1 MEVAKIT
8 VVVDNVADPDTTELE
23 KTLSGVELVITER
36 LGVDGVLITG
46 NDEETIGCKVV
57 ETELFWPVVEGGPK
71 VSEGRELEKAEI
83 EEDEKLATEDD
94 GLMGTF
100 NVVACVS
107 VNELTT
113 MGLDLD
119 SFPVGLKATELDMEG
134 LTDRDTVVT
143 VTLVLTGTNIDW
155 PTEEETTEAVVALE
169 LGVTS

>member
-8 VVVDNVADPDTTELE
+8 VVVDNVVDPDTTELE
-23 KTLSGVELVITER
+23 KTLTEVELVITKR
-36 LGVDGVLITG
+36 LGVDGVLIAD

-57 ETELFWPVVEGGPK
+57 ATELFWPVVEGGPK
-71 VSEGRELEKAEI
+71 VSEGSELEKAEI

-94 GLMGTF
+94 GLMVTF

-119 SFPVGLKATELDMEG
+119 SFPVGLTATELDMEG

>member
-1 MEVAKIT
+1 MV
-8 VVVDNVADPDTTELE
+8 
-23 KTLSGVELVITER
+23 
-36 LGVDGVLITG
+36 
-46 NDEETIGCKVV
+46 
-57 ETELFWPVVEGGPK
+57 
-71 VSEGRELEKAEI
+71 
-83 EEDEKLATEDD
+83 
-94 GLMGTF
+94 TF

-119 SFPVGLKATELDMEG
+119 SFPVGLTATELDMEG